1 MLLCELMDTISYC
14 PTLEIKLNYEVD
26 FEVIRVNAN
35 NWDNVKKECGYLI
48 VSDIEIDYENA
59 TTKIDTVYED

>member
-35 NWDNVKKECGYLI
+35 NWDDVKKECGYLI

-59 TTKIDTVYED
+59 ITKIDTVYED